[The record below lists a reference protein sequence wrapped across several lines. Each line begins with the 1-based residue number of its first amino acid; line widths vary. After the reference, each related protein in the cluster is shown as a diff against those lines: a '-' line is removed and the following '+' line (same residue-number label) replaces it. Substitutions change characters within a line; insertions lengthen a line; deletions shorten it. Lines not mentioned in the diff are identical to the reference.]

1 MEASG
6 NLGLVVRGVPDRKQR
21 PRSHHV
27 LRFLPQVP
35 EEVGPLPS
43 EVPLSVSPA

>member
-6 NLGLVVRGVPDRKQR
+6 NLGLVVRGVPHRKQR
-21 PRSHHV
+21 PRSYRV
-27 LRFLPQVP
+27 LRFLSQFPK
-35 EEVGPLPS
+35 EVGPLPS

>member
-35 EEVGPLPS
+35 KEVGPLPS